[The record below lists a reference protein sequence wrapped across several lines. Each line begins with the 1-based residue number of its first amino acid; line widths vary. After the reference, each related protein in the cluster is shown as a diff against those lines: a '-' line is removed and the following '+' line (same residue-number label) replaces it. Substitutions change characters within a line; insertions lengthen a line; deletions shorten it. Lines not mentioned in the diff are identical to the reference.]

1 MGDKIKGGLADGMS
15 IEDIAK
21 IHKVDVSIAK
31 EALKNGITV
40 EMEHTSDKDLAKE
53 IAMDHLYEDIN
64 YYDKLKIIERRL
76 VKKILNK

>member
-1 MGDKIKGGLADGMS
+1 MGDKVKGGLADGMS

-21 IHKVDVSIAK
+21 RHKVDVSIAK